1 MAKSG
6 EDCASASGFT
16 LTELIVVVSIILI
29 VGGLSIPSLSRT
41 IDNSRLKSATQ
52 MLAATYQD
60 ARIRATQENTSYEL
74 LVSPLGIKPAQIC
87 IDLDGDG
94 TCGPGEP
101 VTIFASQITLT
112 NGVPVP
118 LSAAQLNYQVFNT
131 ESSAMYTQQGV
142 LAPGLAWN
150 SRGLPCQRLISAAS
164 PCSIT
169 GWVQH
174 VQLQGSG
181 GNILYGAVSVSPTGR
196 VKTWIFIPSGNGN
209 GQWF

>member
-1 MAKSG
+1 MKSMAKSG
-6 EDCASASGFT
+6 EGCASASGFT
-16 LTELIVVVSIILI
+16 LAELIVVVSVILI

-41 IDNSRLKSATQ
+41 IDNSRLRSATQ
-52 MLAATYQD
+52 MLAASYQD

-74 LVSPLGIKPAQIC
+74 LVSPPGIKPAQIC

-101 VTIFASQITLT
+101 VTMFASQVTF
-112 NGVPVP
+112 NNNVPFP
-118 LSAAQLNYQVFNT
+118 LGAAQLNYPVLDT
-131 ESSAMYTQQGV
+131 ENSSMYT
-142 LAPGLAWN
+142 APGLAWN
-150 SRGLPCQRLISAAS
+150 SRGLPCQRSSAAS
-164 PCSIT
+164 PCSVT

>member
-1 MAKSG
+1 VKSMAKSG
-6 EDCASASGFT
+6 EDCALQSGFT
-16 LTELIVVVSIILI
+16 LVELIVVVSIILI

-52 MLAATYQD
+52 MLAASYQD
-60 ARIRATQENTSYEL
+60 ARIRATQQNTSYEL
-74 LVSPLGIKPAQIC
+74 LVSPPGIQPAQIC

-101 VTIFASQITLT
+101 VTRFAAQVSVSNI
-112 NGVPVP
+112 GVPFP
-118 LSAAQLNYQVFNT
+118 MGAAQLNYPVADT
-131 ESSAMYTQQGV
+131 ENSSMYT
-142 LAPGLAWN
+142 APGLAWN
-150 SRGLPCQRLISAAS
+150 SRGLPCQRTSAAS
-164 PCSIT
+164 PCSVT

-181 GNILYGAVSVSPTGR
+181 GNMLYGAVSVSPTGR